1 MNKNKYKPQI
11 GTFSDYYK
19 SKKRQS
25 IKENSE
31 VSIEVSFWDDALQYA
46 LDNLRMLGNDG
57 DSLDWNRMVEKIKL
71 KFSLLNIFDKS
82 FFTDDSFVIAHVK
95 DIVYHN
101 YCADSYL
108 SGDTGGA
115 NNYDAEELGAKAFV
129 ISKLADEVL
138 SKTMAPVH
146 FLTIPEDM
154 FPVAPSQ
161 LTALNDC
168 IRGLQQKDEKRVKI
182 LDFAA
187 YVADFKEKQL
197 ERGKFGRSLY
207 TEEGNPTSI
216 CNTFMALFLYD
227 FIKREL
233 K

>member
-1 MNKNKYKPQI
+1 MENRILIIGDELLGEQGEAANRFAEILLCREANRPVQFSINAPAPQSLQQLYDRASADII
-11 GTFSDYYK
+11 GKKAGRIIVGLGLKELKRGGKDY
-19 SKKRQS
+19 
-25 IKENSE
+25 NG
-31 VSIEVSFWDDALQYA
+31 VF
-46 LDNLRMLGNDG
+46 
-57 DSLDWNRMVEKIKL
+57 
-71 KFSLLNIFDKS
+71 
-82 FFTDDSFVIAHVK
+82 
-95 DIVYHN
+95 
-101 YCADSYL
+101 
-108 SGDTGGA
+108 GA
-115 NNYDAEELGAKAFV
+115 YE
-129 ISKLADEVL
+129 KLADEVL
-138 SKTMAPVH
+138 SKTMALVH

>member
-1 MNKNKYKPQI
+1 MENRILIIGDELLGEQGEAANRFAEILLCREANRPVQFSINAPAPQTLQQLYDRASADII
-11 GTFSDYYK
+11 GKKAGRIIVGLGLKELKRGGKDYMG
-19 SKKRQS
+19 
-25 IKENSE
+25 
-31 VSIEVSFWDDALQYA
+31 V
-46 LDNLRMLGNDG
+46 
-57 DSLDWNRMVEKIKL
+57 
-71 KFSLLNIFDKS
+71 
-82 FFTDDSFVIAHVK
+82 FTA
-95 DIVYHN
+95 YET
-101 YCADSYL
+101 L
-108 SGDTGGA
+108 A
-115 NNYDAEELGAKAFV
+115 NE
-129 ISKLADEVL
+129 IL
-138 SKTMAPVH
+138 SKTLVPIH

-154 FPVAPSQ
+154 FPAAPSQ
-161 LTALNDC
+161 LTALNDS
-168 IRGLQQKDEKRVKI
+168 IRGLQQKDEKRVRI

>member
-1 MNKNKYKPQI
+1 MENRILIIGDELLGEQGEAANRFAEILLCRDANRPIQFSINAPAPQTLQQLYDRASADII
-11 GTFSDYYK
+11 GKKAGRIIVGLGLKELKRGGKDYNGVFAAY
-19 SKKRQS
+19 
-25 IKENSE
+25 E
-31 VSIEVSFWDDALQYA
+31 
-46 LDNLRMLGNDG
+46 
-57 DSLDWNRMVEKIKL
+57 
-71 KFSLLNIFDKS
+71 
-82 FFTDDSFVIAHVK
+82 
-95 DIVYHN
+95 
-101 YCADSYL
+101 
-108 SGDTGGA
+108 
-115 NNYDAEELGAKAFV
+115 
-129 ISKLADEVL
+129 KLADEIL
-138 SKTMAPVH
+138 SKTLASIH
-146 FLTIPEDM
+146 FLTVPEDM

-207 TEEGNPTSI
+207 TEDGSPTSI

-227 FIKREL
+227 CIKKEL

>member
-1 MNKNKYKPQI
+1 MENRILIIGDELLGEQGEAANRFAEILLCREANRPVQFSINAPAPQSLQQLYDRASADII
-11 GTFSDYYK
+11 GKKAGRIIVGLGLKELKRGGKDY
-19 SKKRQS
+19 
-25 IKENSE
+25 NG
-31 VSIEVSFWDDALQYA
+31 VF
-46 LDNLRMLGNDG
+46 
-57 DSLDWNRMVEKIKL
+57 
-71 KFSLLNIFDKS
+71 
-82 FFTDDSFVIAHVK
+82 
-95 DIVYHN
+95 
-101 YCADSYL
+101 
-108 SGDTGGA
+108 GA
-115 NNYDAEELGAKAFV
+115 YE
-129 ISKLADEVL
+129 KLADEVL

-216 CNTFMALFLYD
+216 CNTFMALFLFD
-227 FIKREL
+227 FISKEL

>member
-1 MNKNKYKPQI
+1 MENRILIIGDELFGEQGEAANRFAEILLCREANRPVQFSINAPAPQSLQQLYDRASADII
-11 GTFSDYYK
+11 GKKAGRIIVGLGLKELKRGGKDYMG
-19 SKKRQS
+19 
-25 IKENSE
+25 
-31 VSIEVSFWDDALQYA
+31 V
-46 LDNLRMLGNDG
+46 
-57 DSLDWNRMVEKIKL
+57 
-71 KFSLLNIFDKS
+71 
-82 FFTDDSFVIAHVK
+82 FTA
-95 DIVYHN
+95 YET
-101 YCADSYL
+101 L
-108 SGDTGGA
+108 A
-115 NNYDAEELGAKAFV
+115 NE
-129 ISKLADEVL
+129 IL
-138 SKTMAPVH
+138 SKTLAPVH

-168 IRGLQQKDEKRVKI
+168 IRGLQQKDEKRVRI

-216 CNTFMALFLYD
+216 CNTFMALFLFD
-227 FIKREL
+227 FITKEL

>member
-1 MNKNKYKPQI
+1 MENRILIIGDELFGEQGEAANRFAEILLCREANRPVQFSINAPAPQSLQQLYDRASADII
-11 GTFSDYYK
+11 GKKAGRIIVGLGLKELKRGGKDYMG
-19 SKKRQS
+19 
-25 IKENSE
+25 
-31 VSIEVSFWDDALQYA
+31 V
-46 LDNLRMLGNDG
+46 
-57 DSLDWNRMVEKIKL
+57 
-71 KFSLLNIFDKS
+71 
-82 FFTDDSFVIAHVK
+82 FTA
-95 DIVYHN
+95 YET
-101 YCADSYL
+101 L
-108 SGDTGGA
+108 A
-115 NNYDAEELGAKAFV
+115 NE
-129 ISKLADEVL
+129 IL
-138 SKTMAPVH
+138 SKTLAPVH

-168 IRGLQQKDEKRVKI
+168 IRGLQQKDEKRVRI

-216 CNTFMALFLYD
+216 CNTFMALFLFD
-227 FIKREL
+227 FISKEL

>member
-1 MNKNKYKPQI
+1 MENRILIIGDELFGEQGEAANRFAEILLCREANRPVQFSINAPAPQSLQQLYDRASADII
-11 GTFSDYYK
+11 GKKAGRIIVGLGLKELKRGGKDYMG
-19 SKKRQS
+19 
-25 IKENSE
+25 
-31 VSIEVSFWDDALQYA
+31 V
-46 LDNLRMLGNDG
+46 
-57 DSLDWNRMVEKIKL
+57 
-71 KFSLLNIFDKS
+71 
-82 FFTDDSFVIAHVK
+82 FTA
-95 DIVYHN
+95 YET
-101 YCADSYL
+101 L
-108 SGDTGGA
+108 A
-115 NNYDAEELGAKAFV
+115 NE
-129 ISKLADEVL
+129 IL
-138 SKTMAPVH
+138 SKTLAPVH

-168 IRGLQQKDEKRVKI
+168 IRGLQQKDEKRVRI

>member
-1 MNKNKYKPQI
+1 MENRILIIGDELLGEQGEAANRFAEILLCREANRPVQFSINAPAPQSLQQLYDRASADII
-11 GTFSDYYK
+11 GKKAGRIIVGLGLKELKRGGKDY
-19 SKKRQS
+19 
-25 IKENSE
+25 NG
-31 VSIEVSFWDDALQYA
+31 VF
-46 LDNLRMLGNDG
+46 
-57 DSLDWNRMVEKIKL
+57 
-71 KFSLLNIFDKS
+71 
-82 FFTDDSFVIAHVK
+82 
-95 DIVYHN
+95 
-101 YCADSYL
+101 
-108 SGDTGGA
+108 GA
-115 NNYDAEELGAKAFV
+115 YE
-129 ISKLADEVL
+129 KLADEVL

-182 LDFAA
+182 LDFGA

>member
-1 MNKNKYKPQI
+1 MENRILIIGDELLGEQGEAANRFAEILLCRDANRPVQFSINAPAPQSLQQLYDRASADII
-11 GTFSDYYK
+11 GKKAGRIIVGLGLKELKRGGKDYNGVFGTY
-19 SKKRQS
+19 
-25 IKENSE
+25 E
-31 VSIEVSFWDDALQYA
+31 
-46 LDNLRMLGNDG
+46 
-57 DSLDWNRMVEKIKL
+57 
-71 KFSLLNIFDKS
+71 
-82 FFTDDSFVIAHVK
+82 
-95 DIVYHN
+95 
-101 YCADSYL
+101 
-108 SGDTGGA
+108 
-115 NNYDAEELGAKAFV
+115 
-129 ISKLADEVL
+129 KLANEVL
-138 SKTMAPVH
+138 NKTLAPIH

-161 LTALNDC
+161 LTALNDL